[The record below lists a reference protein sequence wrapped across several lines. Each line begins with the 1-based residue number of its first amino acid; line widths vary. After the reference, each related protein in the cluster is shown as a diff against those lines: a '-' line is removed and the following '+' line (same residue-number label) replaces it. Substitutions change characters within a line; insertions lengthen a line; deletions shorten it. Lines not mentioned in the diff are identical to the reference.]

1 MTGRTDDS
9 DTEGPWQDL
18 FGQEGMDGGLDR
30 RYGERHMENRRIVV
44 TMAGS
49 EEREGFFVPHAG
61 RGEEVELAEDL
72 AEALKSCFE
81 RPCKRLYVSLFSANP
96 SELTS
101 LFLFRSMKPSQYVVL
116 VVDPAIRPMVETL
129 GLADECLSFEG

>member
-1 MTGRTDDS
+1 MIPTPK
-9 DTEGPWQDL
+9 GPWRDS
-18 FGQEGMDGGLDR
+18 FGQEGGTADSTAVT
-30 RYGERHMENRRIVV
+30 ESVTMENRRIVV

-49 EEREGFFVPHAG
+49 EEREGFFVPHTG
-61 RGEEVELAEDL
+61 CGEEVELAEDL

-81 RPCKRLYVSLFSANP
+81 RPCERLYVSLFSANP

-101 LFLFRSMKPSQYVVL
+101 LSLFRSMKPSQYVVL
-116 VVDPAIRPMVETL
+116 VVDPAIRPLVETL